1 MTLAT
6 LFQDIDQCFC
16 RPTGIHFTEAEG
28 AFVVEALVAGVKPKD
43 IQITMDKGGLNVEAK
58 NEGYGYSYLI
68 PLPQGQIDESAVP
81 EAVSEDGILKISF
94 PKAKMARP
102 LKIAVKN
109 G

>member
-6 LFQDIDQCFC
+6 LFQDVEQCLC
-16 RPTGIHFTEAEG
+16 RPSGIHFSEVEG
-28 AFVVEALVAGVKPKD
+28 AFIVEALVAGVKPKD
-43 IQITMDKGGLNVEAK
+43 IQITFDKGGLNIEAK
-58 NEGYGYSYLI
+58 NEGYSYSYLI

-81 EAVSEDGILKISF
+81 EAISEEGILKVSF